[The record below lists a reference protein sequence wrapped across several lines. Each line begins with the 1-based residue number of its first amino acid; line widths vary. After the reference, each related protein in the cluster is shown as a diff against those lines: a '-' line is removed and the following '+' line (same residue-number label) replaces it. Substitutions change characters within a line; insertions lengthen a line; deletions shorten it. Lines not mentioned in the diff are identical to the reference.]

1 MLEALALTS
10 SLSIYLRLAF
20 YGFLFPYFYLYS
32 YLSVSVHIYVI
43 IYLSIYHL
51 AICLQIIYV
60 AETVGALPPP
70 DTRLPLGFPLPAS
83 AILYPKAFS
92 GDKSLHRRRIK

>member
-10 SLSIYLRLAF
+10 SLSIYLCLAF
-20 YGFLFPYFYLYS
+20 YSFLFLYFYLYW
-32 YLSVSVHIYVI
+32 YLAVSVHIYVI
-43 IYLSIYHL
+43 IYLSVSHL

-70 DTRLPLGFPLPAS
+70 DTHLPLGSPLPAS
-83 AILYPKAFS
+83 AILYPKAVS
-92 GDKSLHRRRIK
+92 GDKSLHRRHTK